1 MSRSGIAGSI
11 FIFCIVLHIVLHNGC
26 TSLPSHQQCKKAP
39 FSPHLLQRLFIDF
52 SLMAILASVSW
63 NLIVVL
69 IYISLMISDFE
80 HIFMCLL
87 AICMSYSEVTR
98 YNYFKIN

>member
-1 MSRSGIAGSI
+1 MSRSGIVGSI

-26 TSLPSHQQCKKAP
+26 TSLPSHQQCKTVP
-39 FSPHLLQRLFIDF
+39 FPPHPLQHLFFIDF
-52 SLMAILASVSW
+52 LLMGILASVRW

-69 IYISLMISDFE
+69 ICISLMISDFE

-87 AICMSYSEVTR
+87 AICMSYSETR
-98 YNYFKIN
+98 R